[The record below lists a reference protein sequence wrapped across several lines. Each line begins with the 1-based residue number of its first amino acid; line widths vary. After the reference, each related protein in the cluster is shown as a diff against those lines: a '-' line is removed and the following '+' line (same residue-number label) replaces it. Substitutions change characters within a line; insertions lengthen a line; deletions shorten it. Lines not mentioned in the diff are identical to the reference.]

1 MAEFREI
8 TAIKQLNSL
17 DLRSK
22 LSVKD
27 QKVYDAMI
35 TDLKKTQDEFNVANE
50 SLSEKTAALDKAN
63 ALLVTRTTELDNA
76 NQQLK
81 AQSSKL
87 KDTESLL
94 SSRTL
99 ELDNAKIMLDS
110 QSVKL
115 TDTEKLLADRTLD
128 LDSANIKLDTL
139 SLKLTDVEK
148 SLASKILELRD
159 VKTTLESKES
169 ELKSKD
175 AELKLQSEAFA
186 DLSNKLT
193 AANTALLNANEKQTA
208 SYTVDDISSFLN
220 NSIKEF
226 NENKASDSDAA
237 KYVING
243 MDVDLKVRI
252 FDDGKNGEKSLKF
265 LAPKVG
271 ETSEDSLSSL
281 KFSIQAV
288 PK

>member
-8 TAIKQLNSL
+8 TAIKQLDSL
-17 DLRSK
+17 NLRSK

-81 AQSSKL
+81 AQASKL
-87 KDTESLL
+87 KDAESLL

-99 ELDNAKIMLDS
+99 ELEDAKIMLDS
-110 QSVKL
+110 QSLKL
-115 TDTEKLLADRTLD
+115 TEAEKLLAGRTLD
-128 LDSANIKLDTL
+128 LDSAKIKLDTL

-148 SLASKILELRD
+148 SLASKTLELTD
-159 VKTTLESKES
+159 LKTTLE
-169 ELKSKD
+169 SKD
-175 AELKLQSEAFA
+175 AELKLRSEAFA
-186 DLSNKLT
+186 NLSEKLT
-193 AANTALLNANEKQTA
+193 EANTALQKANEKQTA
-208 SYTVDDISSFLN
+208 SYTADDISSFLN

-226 NENKASDSDAA
+226 NENNTSDSDAA